1 MLHYLSLPSH
11 SHTQMSRISSWSIA
25 PTCLRTPES
34 YERSSWVPRMQE
46 NQPSPTSC
54 WAEKYA
60 ASLTPPTLSFLTSY
74 CDFVDCSRGIWDLT
88 WDFFVPGRCS
98 LSPRRCTPLA
108 AKLWGSSQRKRPR
121 WWVLVMD
128 VQQTGQGLKLR
139 GSPLLL
145 DLKKMMVR
153 LTALR
158 EGAPLPFKPMQFS
171 LYLPPLASSQ
181 KGLTASLLLPNLPDI
196 HSCSLSPGSY
206 LELKQGWWVKIG
218 QEVGAGS

>member
-1 MLHYLSLPSH
+1 
-11 SHTQMSRISSWSIA
+11 
-25 PTCLRTPES
+25 
-34 YERSSWVPRMQE
+34 
-46 NQPSPTSC
+46 
-54 WAEKYA
+54 
-60 ASLTPPTLSFLTSY
+60 
-74 CDFVDCSRGIWDLT
+74 
-88 WDFFVPGRCS
+88 
-98 LSPRRCTPLA
+98 
-108 AKLWGSSQRKRPR
+108 
-121 WWVLVMD
+121 MD